1 MLRLQLPAV
10 GTLHTAHPMPGSIS
24 GVDMVKLAHG
34 PPELMTKISGCKWI
48 LAKNWRWQQYRPRD
62 DMTLINGSWA
72 TLFPTATTAKLSMPI
87 RITMY
92 MKPNETRSKTKAGS
106 YVKARNC
113 VPSVEKITAP
123 CKVIPF
129 PDVRGIRT
137 FGIQNSAQ
145 GIPVSFA
152 AVFRVIG
159 QRFAWRR

>member
-48 LAKNWRWQQYRPRD
+48 LAKNWRWQQYRPGD

-113 VPSVEKITAP
+113 IPSVEKITAP

-152 AVFRVIG
+152 AVFRAIG